1 MKLYHTGYLEIREPD
16 IRHGR
21 KNADFGQGFYTTANE
36 EFAVRWARER
46 KDADTIVNMYELDLT
61 GLHVRR
67 FERDE
72 DWFSYIY
79 SNRNYA
85 VDKCPEADVVIGPI
99 ANDTIFDTFGII
111 TSGVL
116 AKSESMQL
124 LMIGPKYEQ
133 IALKSEK
140 AAAQLKWLGGRVLSK
155 DEVARYRA
163 VVEAEQAE
171 YQKLFAEAMLK
182 L

>member
-1 MKLYHTGYLEIREPD
+1 M
-16 IRHGR
+16 
-21 KNADFGQGFYTTANE
+21 
-36 EFAVRWARER
+36 
-46 KDADTIVNMYELDLT
+46 
-61 GLHVRR
+61 
-67 FERDE
+67 
-72 DWFSYIY
+72 
-79 SNRNYA
+79 
-85 VDKCPEADVVIGPI
+85 VIGPI

-116 AKSESMQL
+116 APKESMQL

-163 VVEAEQAE
+163 VEVAGQARSEQGRDGAVSGGRRGGTGRVPEAVCRGNVEAVTRSPD
-171 YQKLFAEAMLK
+171 
-182 L
+182 

>member
-21 KNADFGQGFYTTANE
+21 KSADFGQGFYTTANE

-46 KDADTIVNMYELDLT
+46 KDADTI
-61 GLHVRR
+61 
-67 FERDE
+67 
-72 DWFSYIY
+72 
-79 SNRNYA
+79 
-85 VDKCPEADVVIGPI
+85 
-99 ANDTIFDTFGII
+99 FDTFGII

-116 AKSESMQL
+116 APKESMQL

-140 AAAQLKWLGGRVLSK
+140 AASQLKWLGGRVLSK

-171 YQKLFAEAMLK
+171 YQKLFAEAMVK

>member
-1 MKLYHTGYLEIREPD
+1 M
-16 IRHGR
+16 
-21 KNADFGQGFYTTANE
+21 
-36 EFAVRWARER
+36 
-46 KDADTIVNMYELDLT
+46 
-61 GLHVRR
+61 
-67 FERDE
+67 
-72 DWFSYIY
+72 
-79 SNRNYA
+79 
-85 VDKCPEADVVIGPI
+85 VIGPI

-116 AKSESMQL
+116 APKESMQL

-140 AAAQLKWLGGRVLSK
+140 AAAQLKWLGRCVLSK

-182 L
+182 LLREVRIKRYMLREKTKLRICNVNRSDRALNL